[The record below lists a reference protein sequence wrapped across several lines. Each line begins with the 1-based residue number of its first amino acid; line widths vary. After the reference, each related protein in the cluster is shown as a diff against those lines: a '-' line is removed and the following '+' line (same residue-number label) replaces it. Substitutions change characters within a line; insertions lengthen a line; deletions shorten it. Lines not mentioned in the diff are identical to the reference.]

1 MANTKR
7 KNKDAQ
13 EETRFRIVDYL
24 KNKRGTQKQ
33 AAEIFSVSER
43 SVNKTWNKY
52 KKEGKRSLLNK

>member
-13 EETRFRIVDYL
+13 EEVRFRIVGYL
-24 KNKRGTQKQ
+24 KTNGALKSRLPRY
-33 AAEIFSVSER
+33 FLVSER

-52 KKEGKRSLLNK
+52 KRRQAFTFE